1 MTITIEPQEVEHF
14 LICISFTVAVIA
26 LCYMTYLF
34 HKNNK

>member
-1 MTITIEPQEVEHF
+1 MTITIEAKEVEHF
-14 LICISFTVAVIA
+14 LICICFTVAVIA